1 MLLLAHLSDNYN
13 TMRSLIEAG
22 ATCIRV
28 NFSHGSHEEHLN
40 KFKIAKKISE
50 DMHLPVSLILD
61 TKGPEIR
68 VGKIKGGAQFI
79 PANSEIKIHTT
90 ESKYKE
96 LEGDAK
102 ELSVSYDMSKD
113 LKDGDFVLFDDGKLS
128 AVVTKVS
135 KGIVFVKTL
144 NSHNLKTNKRINLPG
159 VDFSLPFLSE
169 KDINDVKFGISQ
181 GVNYI
186 VLLHSLIQLRMFMT

>member
-1 MLLLAHLSDNYN
+1 
-13 TMRSLIEAG
+13 MRSLIEAG

-96 LEGDAK
+96 LGRRCKRAIGLIWYVK
-102 ELSVSYDMSKD
+102 R
-113 LKDGDFVLFDDGKLS
+113 LKRRWLCSFWWWQAFCCC
-128 AVVTKVS
+128 
-135 KGIVFVKTL
+135 
-144 NSHNLKTNKRINLPG
+144 N
-159 VDFSLPFLSE
+159 
-169 KDINDVKFGISQ
+169 
-181 GVNYI
+181 
-186 VLLHSLIQLRMFMT
+186 